1 MDDVVVE
8 KLEVII
14 SNQEIII
21 NIFGIIL
28 IIVLFAIVFY
38 LTTKLW
44 NFLLGGI

>member
-1 MDDVVVE
+1 MDDSVVE

-21 NIFGIIL
+21 NILGIIL
-28 IIVLFAIVFY
+28 VIVLLAIVFY
-38 LTTKLW
+38 LSIKLW